1 MTTPKQSAANRRNAK
16 KSTGPKTA
24 AGRARSR
31 MNATQHGLTGL
42 YTGLCQMIGDEDV
55 TEILLYFLRLV
66 EASGAVGTLEE
77 EQVKR
82 MAEAGWKLRRADRIE
97 ACRYESEK
105 SAVALE
111 LARRQRE
118 QARYLEEKL
127 LTPEGKALSE
137 EDAAEIRKNIQ
148 AYEDLAQK
156 NLEEYGEWTI
166 PDIGSVFQRLTANSS
181 ESSNSRESRKSAEVS
196 SEWTKSSDSMSALL
210 RYKTSL
216 ERSYDRN
223 LHNLLRLQA
232 IRMGKMAP
240 P

>member
-1 MTTPKQSAANRRNAK
+1 MSTPKQRAANRLNAK

-24 AGRARSR
+24 AGRAKSK
-31 MNATQHGLTGL
+31 MNATQHGLTGR
-42 YTGLCQMIGDEDV
+42 YTGLCQMIADEGFAD
-55 TEILLYFLRLV
+55 FLTYYERLV
-66 EASGAVGTLEE
+66 EASGAVGALEE

-97 ACRYESEK
+97 ACRYETEK
-105 SAVALE
+105 NAVALD
-111 LARRQRE
+111 LARRKWKE
-118 QARYLEEKL
+118 ARQLEEDL

-137 EDAAEIRKNIQ
+137 EDTAEFRKTIQ
-148 AYEDLAQK
+148 FYKDLAQK
-156 NLEEYGEWTI
+156 NLENCEEWVV

-196 SEWTKSSDSMSALL
+196 SEWTKSSDCLSALL

-216 ERSYDRN
+216 ERSYDRALN
-223 LHNLLRLQA
+223 NLLRLQA
-232 IRMGKMAP
+232 IRMGRMAP